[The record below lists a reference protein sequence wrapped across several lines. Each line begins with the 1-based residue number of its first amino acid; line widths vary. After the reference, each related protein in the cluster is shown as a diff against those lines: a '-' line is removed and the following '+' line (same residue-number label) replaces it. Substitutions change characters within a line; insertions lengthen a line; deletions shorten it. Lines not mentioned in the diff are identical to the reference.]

1 MKQFLLNAAYKKRFR
16 IFLQNVRSFRR
27 WNTTRQ
33 FLLFFMIC
41 SLLPLILLGCYL
53 LFETDQ
59 KLDEKVTYILQ
70 SGEQLSQAILQKE
83 LEELEISTSQA
94 AFLSVSDAYAVYL
107 KTHKTTLLTQTLK
120 RLRQKKSLD
129 FLCLIDQY
137 GNTLAQTGAEHKSC
151 AKIFSRQYQ
160 LALQGISSHTL
171 ETWHTIPK
179 DNGDKTNIY
188 FIAASPVLTD
198 STLFKNPTKA
208 ILMSGQEIQDNFD
221 LSSLKQISTEVDVRI
236 FQLKKEQN
244 KKGKTGHVIESQIY
258 TSQPSLPQKLPE
270 TVKSLFW
277 QYLIDSGSIL
287 TSRKQWVD
295 LHKPS
300 MMFDE
305 TIRDVPYKSLVAPIR
320 NANHQIIGCLVT
332 TIPNTTELD
341 LNRWGMVTTGFY
353 LLLGILLVTLS
364 GWWFNQ
370 TFVTPLGLLAE
381 ACRRIGEHQFSS
393 PLNAPKAA
401 PDIQRMFI
409 RFNRMIQKL
418 AIAEEQRNTFVAAL
432 THDLRTPLLAE
443 RRVLESLELLQSQFP
458 ENASAMITH
467 LLESNQDLLKM
478 VNQMLMTYQ
487 YEAGKTPFIPGDIAL
502 PELIDRSIKK
512 CYPLAL
518 EKSIS
523 ISVKHIAN
531 SPTVVIGDL
540 QQLER
545 VMLNIMGNAIENI
558 PRHSV
563 INVTLCQ
570 NKHIPSLLY
579 SSVTM
584 SELYNQPEFPAIVI
598 SDNGPG
604 IDKKL
609 IPNLFERYST
619 GYHKAQKIGSGL
631 GLYICRLIMEN
642 HGGSIQVIRLNDIPV
657 SNGPELNSEL
667 SFPSRGTAFII
678 RFNPDARNNKRLEDD
693 DD

>member
-1 MKQFLLNAAYKKRFR
+1 MKLSMLTTVVKKRYR
-16 IFLQNVRSFRR
+16 NILQNFRSFRR

-33 FLLFFMIC
+33 FLLFFTIC

-70 SGEQLSQAILQKE
+70 SGEQLSQAVLQKE

-107 KTHKTTLLTQTLK
+107 KTHKTSSLLQTLK
-120 RLRQKKSLD
+120 RLSQKKSLD
-129 FLCLIDQY
+129 FLCLVDQQ
-137 GNTLAQTGAEHKSC
+137 GNTLAQTGGEHKPCS
-151 AKIFSRQYQ
+151 KMFSRQYQ

-171 ETWHTIPK
+171 EEWTETPR
-179 DNGDKTNIY
+179 NRSDKPNIY
-188 FIAASPVLTD
+188 FIAASPVFTD
-198 STLFKNPTKA
+198 STIFKNASKA
-208 ILMSGQEIQDNFD
+208 VLMSGQEIQDNFD

-236 FQLKKEQN
+236 FHLQKEKN
-244 KKGKTGHVIESQIY
+244 GLVVERQIY
-258 TSQPSLPQKLPE
+258 TSQPSLSQTLPNS
-270 TVKSLFW
+270 VKTLFAH
-277 QYLIDSGSIL
+277 YLIDSGSIL

-300 MMFDE
+300 IMFNE
-305 TIRDVPYKSLVAPIR
+305 NAHRIPYKSLVAPIR

-341 LNRWGMVTTGFY
+341 LNRWGMLTTGFY
-353 LLLGILLVTLS
+353 LLIGILLVTLS

-443 RRVLESLELLQSQFP
+443 RRVLESLELLQSEFP
-458 ENASAMITH
+458 ENASNMITH
-467 LLESNQDLLKM
+467 LLESNHDLLTM

-487 YEAGKTPFIPGDIAL
+487 YEAGKTPFIPSDISL
-502 PELIDRSIKK
+502 PELIDRSVKK
-512 CYPLAL
+512 CQPLASA
-518 EKSIS
+518 KSIS
-523 ISVKHIAN
+523 LSVRLI
-531 SPTVVIGDL
+531 PDTFGVVIGDF

-545 VMLNIMGNAIENI
+545 VMLNIIGNAIENI
-558 PRHSV
+558 PRHSQ
-563 INVTLCQ
+563 ITLTLCQ
-570 NKHIPSLLY
+570 NKHLPSFI
-579 SSVTM
+579 SPSGDM
-584 SELYNQPEFPAIVI
+584 SERYNKLEFPAIVI
-598 SDNGPG
+598 TDNGPG

-631 GLYICRLIMEN
+631 GLYICQLIMEN
-642 HGGSIQVIRLNDIPV
+642 HGGGIQAIRLNDNPDL
-657 SNGPELNSEL
+657 SKTELNSEV
-667 SFPSRGTAFII
+667 SFPSHGTAFII
-678 RFNPDARNNKRLEDD
+678 RFNPNAEGNKQLEDD
-693 DD
+693 HD